1 MSIRKCNVLRSD
13 DYVRER
19 EMDGRSGWYNGAQT
33 TIKLQTFQGRCRDI
47 HLHLCWISLSSAD
60 AQTQLARVYVRVY
73 GTDLPTQITVCQLMP
88 LLCLIC
94 VRAPACVCVCICA
107 NTSVFVCLLAAP
119 IRLASRLI
127 AEGSASFSG
136 PNHSQ
141 HSAMSSMPVTYG
153 QHLFF
158 VSFWLTSLLFLS
170 SWYAQMNIHPLAPY
184 APFFCQEWF
193 SLSVFNTRHL
203 TGKMLVCFFISTA
216 LTLIFFPTLCG
227 ICSDSMQILY
237 LCANTTEIHDS
248 AKKCDPFYWKS
259 ALTSASFSNVHQG
272 WKHTGNL
279 SRVYLL
285 FHCMTAVTGSS
296 PSPVTLNWISGRKW
310 MDRWMDAK
318 EKAEKI

>member
-1 MSIRKCNVLRSD
+1 MSIRKYNVLRSD
-13 DYVRER
+13 DYVKER

-47 HLHLCWISLSSAD
+47 HLHLSWISLSSAD
-60 AQTQLARVYVRVY
+60 AQTQLARVYVHVY
-73 GTDLPTQITVCQLMP
+73 GTELPTQITVCQLMP

-141 HSAMSSMPVTYG
+141 HSAMSSMPVTYR

-170 SWYAQMNIHPLAPY
+170 SWHAQTNIHPLAPY
-184 APFFCQEWF
+184 TPFFCQEWF
-193 SLSVFNTRHL
+193 SLSVFNTRNL
-203 TGKMLVCFFISTA
+203 TGNNVFSFPLHWHEFFSHFVWYLQWQHA
-216 LTLIFFPTLCG
+216 NSVSLCQYHWNSWFSKEVWPFLLKVSFDFCIFF
-227 ICSDSMQILY
+227 
-237 LCANTTEIHDS
+237 
-248 AKKCDPFYWKS
+248 
-259 ALTSASFSNVHQG
+259 
-272 WKHTGNL
+272 
-279 SRVYLL
+279 
-285 FHCMTAVTGSS
+285 
-296 PSPVTLNWISGRKW
+296 
-310 MDRWMDAK
+310 
-318 EKAEKI
+318 

>member
-1 MSIRKCNVLRSD
+1 MSIRKYNVLRSD
-13 DYVRER
+13 DYVKER

-47 HLHLCWISLSSAD
+47 HLHLSWISLSSAD
-60 AQTQLARVYVRVY
+60 AQTQLARVYVHVY
-73 GTDLPTQITVCQLMP
+73 GTELPTQITVCQLMP

-119 IRLASRLI
+119 IRLASKLI

-170 SWYAQMNIHPLAPY
+170 SWHAQTNIHPLAPY
-184 APFFCQEWF
+184 TPFFCQEWF
-193 SLSVFNTRHL
+193 SLSVFNTRNL
-203 TGKMLVCFFISTA
+203 TGNNVFS
-216 LTLIFFPTLCG
+216 FPL
-227 ICSDSMQILY
+227 
-237 LCANTTEIHDS
+237 H
-248 AKKCDPFYWKS
+248 W
-259 ALTSASFSNVHQG
+259 H
-272 WKHTGNL
+272 
-279 SRVYLL
+279 
-285 FHCMTAVTGSS
+285 
-296 PSPVTLNWISGRKW
+296 
-310 MDRWMDAK
+310 
-318 EKAEKI
+318 